1 MPTLYKP
8 ILTEADSI
16 WSTPAEAISDWVS
29 ANRDVILAR
38 LNFDEEHG
46 RLGEAD
52 GKFDEQIKRAQDE
65 VLGEISGVLALGAAQ
80 AAEPK
85 TGVTIATLERIKK
98 HPSAAQDYTL
108 PGFAEWLLAS
118 HYQRGD
124 EDTGTYFPDVM
135 GFVPNDFH
143 GTIQIPREESIL
155 KAASAAIDDLSQG
168 RRAGRP
174 SSEAT
179 RIVGEG
185 LRGIYLRYNDKIT
198 RRSETSCRHGD
209 YIQVEAGPFFDF
221 VSAAIVP
228 LQNLLRERRL
238 PRVTAA
244 SIVRQSRYPIS
255 PIKVRFHRSPGNE

>member
-143 GTIQIPREESIL
+143 AQSKFPARRASSKRPPLRSMIKPRQ
-155 KAASAAIDDLSQG
+155 AGGAAILG
-168 RRAGRP
+168 GHP
-174 SSEAT
+174 
-179 RIVGEG
+179 
-185 LRGIYLRYNDKIT
+185 Y
-198 RRSETSCRHGD
+198 CR
-209 YIQVEAGPFFDF
+209 
-221 VSAAIVP
+221 
-228 LQNLLRERRL
+228 
-238 PRVTAA
+238 
-244 SIVRQSRYPIS
+244 
-255 PIKVRFHRSPGNE
+255 

>member
-118 HYQRGD
+118 H
-124 EDTGTYFPDVM
+124 
-135 GFVPNDFH
+135 
-143 GTIQIPREESIL
+143 
-155 KAASAAIDDLSQG
+155 SAAIDDLSQG

-228 LQNLLRERRL
+228 LQNLLHERRL